1 MCRKPKDILYLWEAS
16 VNNMDMMQLV
26 SNFSSKND
34 NKFND
39 DLLIKFRQQDDMV
52 TYIDDACK
60 AITQLMPEYIQYKGY
75 HDIDNRQRMLDR
87 DKSEDEDSK
96 KEIRINIADT
106 YAKEVAFDFVCAF
119 GGQTVVQSFSLW
131 IPLLIDNSHY
141 YIRGNKY
148 SCPIQI
154 IDAITF
160 TKKNTLVLKTIT
172 RAVKFEREKCVITD
186 IYGNKY
192 NTNRLMIYA
201 TKKSIPVVLY
211 YFAKFGFFKTIEYFG
226 ACEWD
231 AAGNPCNYYIN
242 IYSGDMSSAPED
254 EYIFKYGSTFLGVKK
269 DKFNQ
274 NSVLRMFVS
283 TILATGKRS
292 MDADYLRN
300 PARWVMLLGET
311 ISIPKSLEKGLA
323 LLKTFEAMYDFRTNQ
338 IVNELVPGIPRTNSY
353 AAVRWIF
360 IDYVKL
366 CSKDEGLQ
374 NKRARLSEYL
384 ISPFI
389 KTLTE
394 KVYRFINTPEK
405 NKTMKNLLDVF
416 KIKPSL
422 ILNAI
427 IGKISPQITGLN
439 IAKYSSESNDCAL
452 VNTLMSMTTSGPGSA
467 SSKTKRVGISHRQCP
482 VDYIGAIDIIG
493 GTSPNSP
500 GLSRLFTPCCDNFNL
515 KKKIFDIDPK
525 FVKN

>member
-1 MCRKPKDILYLWEAS
+1 MDI
-16 VNNMDMMQLV
+16 MQLV

-34 NKFND
+34 EKFND

-52 TYIDDACK
+52 VYIDNACK
-60 AITQLMPEYIQYKGY
+60 AIVQLIPEYVEYEGY
-75 HDIDNRQRMLDR
+75 STVDNRQRMLDR
-87 DKSEDEDSK
+87 DKEEAESGDSK
-96 KEIRINIADT
+96 KEIRINISDT
-106 YAKEVAFDFVCAF
+106 YAKEVAFNFLCKF
-119 GGQTVVQSFSLW
+119 NGQSVKYSFSLW
-131 IPLLIDNSHY
+131 IPMLIDNSHY

-148 SCPIQI
+148 SCPVQI

-160 TKKNTLVLKTIT
+160 TKKNLLVLKTIT

-201 TKKSIPVVLY
+201 TVKKSIPVLLY
-211 YFAKFGFFKTIEYFG
+211 YFDYFGFFKTIEYFG
-226 ACEWD
+226 ACDFD
-231 AAGNPCNYYIN
+231 ARGNATNYWIHL
-242 IYSGDMSSAPED
+242 YSGDLSNAPEN
-254 EYIFKYGSTFLGVKK
+254 EYVFKFGACYLGVNKE
-269 DKFNQ
+269 KFNES
-274 NSVLRMFVS
+274 NVLKMFVG
-283 TILATGKRS
+283 TILATAKRG
-292 MDADYLRN
+292 MTADYIRD
-300 PARWVMLLGET
+300 PMKWEMQLGET
-311 ISIPKSLEKGLA
+311 ISIPKSLEKGNA
-323 LLKTFEAMYDFRTNQ
+323 LLKTFETMYDFSTKK
-338 IVNELVPGIPRTNSY
+338 IVNELVEGSPKNNSFS
-353 AAVRWIF
+353 VIRWIF
-360 IDYVKL
+360 TNYVKL
-366 CSKDEGLQ
+366 CSKDDGLQ
-374 NKRARLSEYL
+374 NKRLRLSEYL

-389 KTLTE
+389 ENLTE

-405 NKTMKNLLDVF
+405 NKTMKALLDVF

-422 ILNAI
+422 IINAI

-439 IAKYSSESNDCAL
+439 IAKYSSETNDCAL
-452 VNTLMSMTTSGPGSA
+452 VNTLMTMTTSGPGTA

-525 FVKN
+525 FVRN

>member
-1 MCRKPKDILYLWEAS
+1 
-16 VNNMDMMQLV
+16 MDMMQLV
-26 SNFSSKND
+26 SNFSAKND
-34 NKFND
+34 HKFND
-39 DLLIKFRQQDDMV
+39 DLLIKFRQNDDMV
-52 TYIDDACK
+52 TYVDVACK
-60 AITQLMPEYIQYKGY
+60 AIAQLIPEMIQYKGY
-75 HDIDNRQRMLDR
+75 HTIDNRQRMLDR
-87 DKSEDEDSK
+87 DKEEAEAGDSK

-106 YAKEVAFDFVCAF
+106 YAKEVAFDFVCTF
-119 GGQTVVQSFSLW
+119 QGQTVSQSFSLW
-131 IPLLIDNSHY
+131 IPMLIDNSHY

-160 TKKNTLVLKTIT
+160 TKKNLLVLKTIT

-192 NTNRLMIYA
+192 NTNRLMVYA
-201 TKKSIPVVLY
+201 TKKSVPLVLY
-211 YFAKFGFFKTIEYFG
+211 YFATFGFFKTIEYFG
-226 ACEWD
+226 ACDFDEN
-231 AAGNPCNYYIN
+231 GNVTNYWIH
-242 IYSGDMSSAPED
+242 IYSGDLSNAPEN
-254 EYIFKYGSTFLGVKK
+254 EYVFKFGSCYLGVDKE
-269 DKFNQ
+269 KFNV

-283 TILATGKRS
+283 TILATNRRS
-292 MDADYLRN
+292 IDPDYIRN
-300 PARWVMLLGET
+300 PVRWIMMLGEV
-311 ISIPKSLEKGLA
+311 ISVPKALEKGMA
-323 LLKTFEAMYDFRTNQ
+323 LLKTFETVYDFYTAS
-338 IVNELVPGIPRTNSY
+338 IVNELVPGRPRNNSFEIF
-353 AAVRWIF
+353 RWIF
-360 IDYVKL
+360 VEYVKL

-374 NKRARLSEYL
+374 NKRVRLSEYL

-389 KTLTE
+389 KNLTE
-394 KVYRFINTPEK
+394 KIYRFINTPEK
-405 NKTMKNLLDVF
+405 NKTMKALLDVF

-439 IAKYSSESNDCAL
+439 IAKYSAESNDCAL
-452 VNTLMSMTTSGPGSA
+452 VNTLMTMTTSGPGSA

-525 FVKN
+525 FLKS

>member
-1 MCRKPKDILYLWEAS
+1 
-16 VNNMDMMQLV
+16 MDMMQLV
-26 SNFSSKND
+26 SNFSAKND
-34 NKFND
+34 NKFNNN
-39 DLLIKFRQQDDMV
+39 LLINFRQNDDMV
-52 TYIDDACK
+52 KYIDDACK
-60 AITQLMPEYIQYKGY
+60 AIVRLMPQYVEYKGY
-75 HDIDNRQRMLDR
+75 HTVDNRQRMLDR
-87 DKSEDEDSK
+87 DKEEAEIGDSK
-96 KEIRINIADT
+96 KEIRINISDT
-106 YAKEVAFDFVCAF
+106 YAKEVAFDFICTF
-119 GGQTVVQSFSLW
+119 QGQTVAQSFSLW
-131 IPLLIDNSHY
+131 IPMLIDNSHF

-201 TKKSIPVVLY
+201 TKKSVPVVLY
-211 YFAKFGFFKTIEYFG
+211 YFAKFGFFRTIEYFG
-226 ACEWD
+226 ACDFDEN
-231 AAGNPCNYYIN
+231 GRPFNHYIN
-242 IYSGDMSSAPED
+242 IYSGDISNAPENQ
-254 EYIFKYGSTFLGVKK
+254 YIFKYGSMYLGVLK
-269 DKFNQ
+269 DKYNE
-274 NSVLRMFVS
+274 NSVLRMFVAS
-283 TILATGKRS
+283 ILATGKRTL
-292 MDADYLRN
+292 DPDFIRN
-300 PARWVMLLGET
+300 PARWVMYLGEV
-311 ISIPKSLEKGLA
+311 ISITKSLEKGKA
-323 LLKTFEAMYDFRTNQ
+323 LLDTFEAMYDFSTNK

-353 AAVRWIF
+353 AVVRWIF
-360 IDYVKL
+360 VEYVKL
-366 CSKDEGLQ
+366 TSKDEGLQ
-374 NKRARLSEYL
+374 NKRVRLSEYL

-389 KTLTE
+389 KNLTE

-405 NKTMKNLLDVF
+405 NKTMKVLLDVF
-416 KIKPSL
+416 KIKSSL

-427 IGKISPQITGLN
+427 IGKISTQITGLN

-452 VNTLMSMTTSGPGSA
+452 VNTLMCMTTSGPGTA

-515 KKKIFDIDPK
+515 DKKIFDIDPK

>member
-1 MCRKPKDILYLWEAS
+1 
-16 VNNMDMMQLV
+16 MDVMQLV
-26 SNFSSKND
+26 SNFSAKND

-39 DLLIKFRQQDDMV
+39 DLLVKFRQEDDMV
-52 TYIDDACK
+52 IYIDDACK
-60 AITQLMPEYIQYKGY
+60 AIVQIMPEYVEYKGY
-75 HDIDNRQRMLDR
+75 HTIDNRQRMLDR
-87 DKSEDEDSK
+87 DKEEAEAGDSK

-106 YAKEVAFDFVCAF
+106 YAKEVSFDFLCKF
-119 GGQTVVQSFSLW
+119 DGQTVAYSFSLW
-131 IPLLIDNSHY
+131 IPMLIDNSHY

-160 TKKNTLVLKTIT
+160 TKKNLLVLKTIT
-172 RAVKFEREKCVITD
+172 RAVKFEREKCVLTD

-201 TKKSIPVVLY
+201 TKKSVPVVLY
-211 YFAKFGFFKTIEYFG
+211 YFAKFGFFKTLEYFG
-226 ACEWD
+226 ACDFGPNDEVL
-231 AAGNPCNYYIN
+231 NYWIH
-242 IYSGDMSSAPED
+242 IYSGDLSNAPED
-254 EYIFKYGSTFLGVKK
+254 EYIFKYGSCYLGVNKE
-269 DKFNQ
+269 KFKE
-274 NSVLRMFVS
+274 NSVLKMFVS
-283 TILATGKRS
+283 TILATSKRS
-292 MDADYLRN
+292 IDPDYLRN
-300 PARWVMLLGET
+300 PVRWVMQLGEI
-311 ISIPKSLEKGLA
+311 ISIPKSLEKGIA
-323 LLKTFEAMYDFRTNQ
+323 LLKTFETMYDFRTQQ
-338 IVNELVPGIPRTNSY
+338 IVNELVEGKPRNDSF
-353 AAVRWIF
+353 AVVRWIF
-360 IDYVKL
+360 TDYVRL

-374 NKRARLSEYL
+374 NKRVRLSEYL

-389 KTLTE
+389 KNLTE

-405 NKTMKNLLDVF
+405 NKTMKALLDVF

-422 ILNAI
+422 IINAI

-452 VNTLMSMTTSGPGSA
+452 VNTLMTMTTSGPGSA

-525 FVKN
+525 FLKK